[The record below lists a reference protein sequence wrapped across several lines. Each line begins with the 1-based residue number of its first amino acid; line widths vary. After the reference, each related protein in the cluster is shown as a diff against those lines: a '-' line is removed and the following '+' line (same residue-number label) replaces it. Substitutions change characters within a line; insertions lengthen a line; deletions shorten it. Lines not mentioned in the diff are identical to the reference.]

1 MMKKISTLFLSIFVV
16 LTLFG
21 CQPKKQADLPITMI
35 VPFGSPS
42 LSQVYL
48 QNSEDYRVDIVQGAD
63 PLVAAFG
70 SQSHD
75 VIFAPTNLGSK
86 MYQAKPDYILL
97 AVVVWGNTY
106 LVTEKEG
113 IETFNDLENEK
124 IVIFGRNQT
133 SDIVFE
139 YIRSQAGIV
148 VDTQYVENV
157 TVATEMFLADTQK
170 IVMVAEPSLSRI
182 QMLRPNVTII
192 DLQDL
197 YETYQQTASYPQAG
211 VFIKKTM
218 SPATQEKLMKDLENS
233 IQMANQDPGSTAD
246 LAISLGMS
254 LPKAVLVSAIP
265 KSNLHFKTAKE
276 SKIEIENY
284 FKLILNQNSQLIGGK
299 LPEDAFYGG

>member
-1 MMKKISTLFLSIFVV
+1 MMKKINTLFLSIFVI

-21 CQPKKQADLPITMI
+21 CQPKKQAELPITMI

-48 QNSEDYRVDIVQGAD
+48 QNSEDYLVDIVQGAD

-70 SQSHD
+70 SKSHD

-113 IETFNDLENEK
+113 INTFNDLHNQTV
-124 IVIFGRNQT
+124 VIFGRNQT

-139 YIRSQAGIV
+139 YIKSQAGIFIE
-148 VDTQYVENV
+148 TEYVENV
-157 TVATEMFLADTQK
+157 TLATEMFLADTQK
-170 IVMVAEPSLSRI
+170 IVMVAEPALSRI
-182 QMLRPNVTII
+182 QMLRPNLTVI
-192 DLQDL
+192 DLQEL

-218 SPATQEKLMKDLENS
+218 SQRTQEKLMRDLENS
-233 IQMANQDPGSTAD
+233 IQMANQDPVSTAE
-246 LAISLGMS
+246 LAIRLGMN

-265 KSNLHFKTAKE
+265 KSNLHFRTAKD

-284 FKLILNQNSQLIGGK
+284 FRLLLNQNSQLIGGK